1 MKLLNIF
8 QILFLAISSFETNK
22 KDADGFLNDSGSR
35 KAHGERGKE
44 TGRYFRDKYKH
55 GSSKYSERQQEDEN
69 REVGRET
76 GRYYREKY
84 GKRGDRNEERKEELE
99 ETENEKEEAK
109 EDKRENRNREKEL

>member
-1 MKLLNIF
+1 MGQSISTVNMKLLNIF
-8 QILFLAISSFETNK
+8 QILFLAINSFETNK

-44 TGRYFRDKYKH
+44 TGRY
-55 GSSKYSERQQEDEN
+55 
-69 REVGRET
+69 
-76 GRYYREKY
+76 YREKY

-99 ETENEKEEAK
+99 ESENEKEEAK

>member
-1 MKLLNIF
+1 MGMGTVNMKLLNIF

-35 KAHGERGKE
+35 KAHSERGKE

-55 GSSKYSERQQEDEN
+55 GSPKYSEKQQEDEN

-76 GRYYREKY
+76 GRYYKERY
-84 GKRGDRNEERKEELE
+84 GKRGDRNEE
-99 ETENEKEEAK
+99 EEAK

>member
-1 MKLLNIF
+1 LHVLFARHYTLYISVQSISTVNMKLLNIF

-55 GSSKYSERQQEDEN
+55 G
-69 REVGRET
+69 
-76 GRYYREKY
+76 
-84 GKRGDRNEERKEELE
+84 RNISTSLKNYADLTR
-99 ETENEKEEAK
+99 
-109 EDKRENRNREKEL
+109 